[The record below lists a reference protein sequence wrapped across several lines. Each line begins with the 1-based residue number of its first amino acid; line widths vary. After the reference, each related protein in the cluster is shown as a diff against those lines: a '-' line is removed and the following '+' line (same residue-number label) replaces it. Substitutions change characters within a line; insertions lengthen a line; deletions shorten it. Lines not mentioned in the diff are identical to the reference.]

1 MTKRN
6 KRGSR
11 EQGPGRGREVEER
24 DEERAR
30 EPEPERRSG
39 RKFARIISWHLV
51 KVDRDFFLL
60 PVSEPIFILNNS
72 RLYQRMVKPPRDRHT
87 RHVPTCLS
95 NNSIIIYIYMRDHI
109 DVCYS
114 HSCLKPTHPIASHV
128 TNT

>member
-51 KVDRDFFLL
+51 KVDREISFSYRCQN
-60 PVSEPIFILNNS
+60 PSS
-72 RLYQRMVKPPRDRHT
+72 SST
-87 RHVPTCLS
+87 TAGS
-95 NNSIIIYIYMRDHI
+95 TS
-109 DVCYS
+109 
-114 HSCLKPTHPIASHV
+114 AW
-128 TNT
+128 